1 MSLDLLKERFGHSIS
16 TNKKE
21 VDKKKLNEMFN
32 SNSMDGL
39 KDFKVQH
46 QKELDEKTRG
56 NQVNENIS
64 RETNQ
69 VKRDDS
75 ENKKEIASKNAN
87 KRN

>member
-1 MSLDLLKERFGHSIS
+1 MK
-16 TNKKE
+16 
-21 VDKKKLNEMFN
+21 
-32 SNSMDGL
+32 
-39 KDFKVQH
+39 
-46 QKELDEKTRG
+46 KTRG